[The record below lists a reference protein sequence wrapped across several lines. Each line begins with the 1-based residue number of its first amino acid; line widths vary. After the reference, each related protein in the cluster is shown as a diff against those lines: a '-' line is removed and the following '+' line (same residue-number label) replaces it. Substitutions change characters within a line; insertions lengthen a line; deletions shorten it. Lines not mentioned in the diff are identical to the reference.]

1 MAEGEEAVGT
11 GMGDGDDGGS
21 TAQTH
26 YVGIESR
33 LRARIAELEE
43 ENDVLALCATEVNR
57 LTARVAELE
66 KENKALSDANSRLVP
81 QRSGGGG

>member
-26 YVGIESR
+26 YVGMESR

-57 LTARVAELE
+57 QDDLRQKLKVEYLRFGTAAVMSFFGDTR
-66 KENKALSDANSRLVP
+66 
-81 QRSGGGG
+81 